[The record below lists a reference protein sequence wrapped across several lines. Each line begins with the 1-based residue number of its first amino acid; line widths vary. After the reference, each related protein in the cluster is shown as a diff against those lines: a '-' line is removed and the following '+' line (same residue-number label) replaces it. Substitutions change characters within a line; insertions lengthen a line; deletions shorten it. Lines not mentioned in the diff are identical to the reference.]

1 MDLKI
6 LEGTTELT
14 TPSVPLKNLPMKSA
28 VCKRIEF
35 EAGLLAHD
43 AIPATCSK
51 KACFCGADRN
61 L

>member
-35 EAGLLAHD
+35 ESGLFAHD
-43 AIPATCSK
+43 AIPATCLK
-51 KACFCGADRN
+51 KACFCGAGRN

>member
-6 LEGTTELT
+6 LEATTELT

-35 EAGLLAHD
+35 EAGFAHD
-43 AIPATCSK
+43 GIPATRLK
-51 KACFCGADRN
+51 KACFCGVGR
-61 L
+61 